1 MRKFS
6 LMAAALTV
14 AFSAAAA
21 DSFEP
26 AGLATYQREAG
37 TKPDA
42 KRGSDFWHA
51 AHQDS
56 DGKSVNCTSCHGD
69 DLSKPG
75 KHNKSGKVIEPMSR
89 RVNKDRYTDA
99 EKVEKWFKRN
109 CKQVLQRECTAAEK
123 SDVLLFLSQ
132 S

>member
-1 MRKFS
+1 MRKL
-6 LMAAALTV
+6 LMTV
-14 AFSAAAA
+14 AMLAVALPGIAA

-26 AGLATYQREAG
+26 AGLAAYQREAG
-37 TKPDA
+37 SKGDA
-42 KRGSDFWHA
+42 KRGNDFWHA
-51 AHQDS
+51 SHQDS
-56 DGKSVNCTSCHGD
+56 DGKTVNCASCHGD

-123 SDVLLFLSQ
+123 SDVLLFLGQ